1 MPDAQSL
8 SALQST
14 LRELAI
20 GDLAAALLHL
30 KDQLPETAAKQTELL
45 SILGRLND
53 ANRGFR
59 KGILSADALQLETN
73 RVRDAFLELLNGL
86 ELADFEASVSKN
98 SHAGPKTGTVLYRI
112 PHKMETFK
120 TVKCLVRVAIDEEVI
135 TDNMTV
141 DSNVQFRPKV
151 EVSDAMDA
159 VLLDPSNGDNFEI
172 TSTSS
177 TRQRVRDTGYTEWLF
192 YVTPLKEGTHPL
204 LIRVSMLEE
213 VPGLGFVPK
222 EVSLEET
229 IQVIAELPANEPEPP
244 LKPAG
249 ASFHLLSGTGNGANT
264 GPAGSR
270 GLEGATA
277 GEAPPEETPV
287 LPSAPG
293 APITTPVLPAP
304 AIKKPKA
311 SETIPPQKSKP
322 HSPTPAPVIQP
333 GKPLFDLEE
342 IINAHKPDYAPV
354 FQSAPAQGSEKSG
367 LPAVAWIVLLVL
379 LAAALLYWIFA

>member
-20 GDLAAALLHL
+20 SDLAAALMHL
-30 KDQLPETAAKQTELL
+30 KDQLPEAAPKQAELL

-86 ELADFEASVSKN
+86 ELVDFEVSASKN
-98 SHAGPKTGTVLYRI
+98 SHTGPKTGTVLYRI

-229 IQVIAELPANEPEPP
+229 IQVIAELPVNEPEAP

-249 ASFHLLSGTGNGANT
+249 TSFHLLSGTGNGANT
-264 GPAGSR
+264 GPGGSR
-270 GLEGATA
+270 GLEEATA
-277 GEAPPEETPV
+277 GEAPPEEATV
-287 LPSAPG
+287 LPSAPS

-304 AIKKPKA
+304 AIEKPKA
-311 SETIPPQKSKP
+311 LETP
-322 HSPTPAPVIQP
+322 PVIRP
-333 GKPLFDLEE
+333 GKPLDLEE
-342 IINAHKPDYAPV
+342 IISTHKPDYAPV
-354 FQSAPAQGSEKSG
+354 FQPAPAQGSEKRG
-367 LPAVAWIVLLVL
+367 LPAMVWIVVGVL
-379 LAAALLYWIFA
+379 LAAALLYWIFT